1 MIYTYIYMYM
11 YTYIYIYLY
20 IFYIY
25 VYIRLPNW
33 NLEEGFPIDGTP
45 WLKMIKS
52 DHATQR
58 TTLNLKLYKVWQCL
72 IIQVQDCHN
81 LGVCTWSA
89 NRFTSLHSLH
99 HVSAYPPTL
108 LATVQVIRYTRI
120 FDILWY
126 CDPGW
131 THKSNWI
138 YIYIYMYIYTC
149 VYLYLYIYICT
160 YSCFDL
166 CI

>member
-1 MIYTYIYMYM
+1 MGHLDWNLEEIYIYI
-11 YTYIYIYLY
+11 YIYIYLY

-89 NRFTSLHSLH
+89 NRFTSLHSH
-99 HVSAYPPTL
+99 HHSAYSPTL
-108 LATVQVIRYTRI
+108 LATIQVIIYIRI
-120 FDILWY
+120 LDIVWY
-126 CDPGW
+126 CDHGW

-138 YIYIYMYIYTC
+138 KNMNEH
-149 VYLYLYIYICT
+149 V
-160 YSCFDL
+160 
-166 CI
+166 